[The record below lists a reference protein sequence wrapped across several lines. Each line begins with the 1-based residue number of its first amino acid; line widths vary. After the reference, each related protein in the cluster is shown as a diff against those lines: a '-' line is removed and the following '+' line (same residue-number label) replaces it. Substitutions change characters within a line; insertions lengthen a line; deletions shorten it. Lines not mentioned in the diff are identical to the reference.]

1 MHLYFVYFNILL
13 KISIVY
19 LGYYNDLKRW
29 SDHGNTKDLKLHH
42 TLFVIYIRKCKYK
55 DHEKVKYELC
65 QPFSPN
71 MEAYFTRKDF
81 NVNE

>member
-1 MHLYFVYFNILL
+1 MLLIEDLNSDIKNIRVPFIIHFILL

-65 QPFSPN
+65 QPFSPV
-71 MEAYFTRKDF
+71 Y
-81 NVNE
+81 